1 MQIKIF
7 SIGPESDHCL
17 PLSLTDSCLVDL
29 IEVTLECEDAKS
41 KLADTVIVAD
51 VDAEKRVDH
60 SFMLI
65 RKLKFC
71 HKVKFFI

>member
-1 MQIKIF
+1 M
-7 SIGPESDHCL
+7 
-17 PLSLTDSCLVDL
+17 
-29 IEVTLECEDAKS
+29 TLECEDAKS

-51 VDAEKRVDH
+51 VDAEKRFDH
-60 SFMLI
+60 SFVQI

>member
-1 MQIKIF
+1 M
-7 SIGPESDHCL
+7 
-17 PLSLTDSCLVDL
+17 
-29 IEVTLECEDAKS
+29 TLECEDAKS

-60 SFMLI
+60 SFVLI